1 MKRFFTHMIFPFIGE
16 IIHIGK
22 QVVKNIF
29 NFKDKVCD
37 NKQVDETSNITD
49 INKINEELKIAK
61 NNFKREIEPLILQ
74 LSNQLFDVVLDS
86 LNNLIPFSKKL
97 GIENILS
104 KTTQKLS
111 YFLKNEINEQLELKL
126 NLAFSFDN
134 KEMMNILVLEPSP
147 LKDTKF
153 SNIKMKIYD
162 EIKDYALK
170 NIEDEILAAIEYLKS
185 SKDIKCN
192 LYEEKFAMLETDFN
206 DILQNKTTIEEKN
219 KNILKRLEFNKKLE
233 DIIQNI

>member
-126 NLAFSFDN
+126 NLAFSFDTRR
-134 KEMMNILVLEPSP
+134 MS
-147 LKDTKF
+147 T
-153 SNIKMKIYD
+153 
-162 EIKDYALK
+162 
-170 NIEDEILAAIEYLKS
+170 S
-185 SKDIKCN
+185 SCW
-192 LYEEKFAMLETDFN
+192 
-206 DILQNKTTIEEKN
+206 
-219 KNILKRLEFNKKLE
+219 
-233 DIIQNI
+233 